1 MSSSGGW
8 EVRSGPFSPINMLSE
23 QYKENIL
30 IAFGVEPEND
40 KYDIANGVVMVG
52 KNEENWEK
60 RLKLKR
66 IYRKLVTLPI
76 NSCFLLIAKLP
87 KLQPEA

>member
-1 MSSSGGW
+1 
-8 EVRSGPFSPINMLSE
+8 
-23 QYKENIL
+23 L

-40 KYDIANGVVMVG
+40 KYGIANGVVMAG

-66 IYRKLVTLPI
+66 IYRKLITLPI
-76 NSCFLLIAKLP
+76 NPCFLMMAT
-87 KLQPEA
+87 A